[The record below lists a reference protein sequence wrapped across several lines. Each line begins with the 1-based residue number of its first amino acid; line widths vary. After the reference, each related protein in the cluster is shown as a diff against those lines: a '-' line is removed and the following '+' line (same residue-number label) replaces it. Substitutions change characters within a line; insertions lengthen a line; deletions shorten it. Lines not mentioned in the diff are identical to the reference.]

1 MAKIS
6 QLEQYI
12 NPQDNDLTV
21 IVDVNNSKTKKITWS
36 SIKNALKSY
45 FDAIYDPIITDFNNH
60 KNSIS
65 GIHGVSGNVVGT
77 SDAQVLTNKRIQKR
91 VYSTSTSITSIT
103 PDISQYDVYQINSL
117 SNNLTIYNPIGNP
130 TLGDTIT
137 ILIRDD
143 GTSRSLIWGNF
154 YVGMGQPLPSS
165 TTAGKIMEFTIRYY
179 YNYWLVSYVVQYY

>member
-45 FDAIYDPIITDFNNH
+45 FDVIYDPIITDFNNH

-137 ILIRDD
+137 ILIRDN

-179 YNYWLVSYVVQYY
+179 YNYWLVSYVVQY

>member
-45 FDAIYDPIITDFNNH
+45 FDAIYATITDFNNH
-60 KNSIS
+60 KNSTS
-65 GIHGVSGNVVGT
+65 DVHGVSGNVVGT
-77 SDAQVLTNKRIQKR
+77 SDIQVLTNKRIQKR
-91 VYSTSTSITSIT
+91 VYSTTSITSLT

-117 SNNLTIYNPIGNP
+117 SSNLVINNPTGNP
-130 TLGDTIT
+130 TLGDVIT
-137 ILIRDD
+137 ILIKDN
-143 GTSRSLIWGNF
+143 GTSRSLSWGNI
-154 YVGMGQPLPSS
+154 YVGMGQSLPSS
-165 TTAGKIMEFTIRYY
+165 TTTGKIMEFTIRYY
-179 YNYWLVSYVVQYY
+179 YNYWLVSYVVQY